1 MLGLMGCNPEQTWS
15 RAAGVMPGLIAP
27 PSSDK
32 WLRRS
37 SYATENYPL
46 DLAGRAQAFQKLVAG
61 GVAVN
66 EALVTSG
73 LMAED

>member
-27 PSSDK
+27 PS
-32 WLRRS
+32 
-37 SYATENYPL
+37 
-46 DLAGRAQAFQKLVAG
+46 LAGRAQAFQKLVAG